1 MQSKLSAFGITFGIA
16 ALTVYLLVTGREL
29 LVPFA
34 IAVMVWYLINALS
47 RSISRYARAPGW
59 LALTCAIVAILV
71 VIALIVEM
79 ISGNVEAV
87 RTAAPAYQANIEKL
101 IAGGTALFG
110 LREVPSFGQIL
121 DQFDVRA
128 AIGWIAGAVANVAGS
143 AGLILIYV
151 IFLLSEQRTFTRKL
165 TALFP
170 EPGRRSEIE
179 KILVDIQERTQAY
192 VAVKTLL
199 SFATGLASYVVL
211 IAVGV
216 DLAGFWAFLIFLLNY
231 IPTIGSLLGVAF
243 PALLTI
249 IQFGELAPF
258 LIVVIALGA
267 LQMVIGNVIE
277 PRMMGKSL
285 NLSPLVVILSL
296 AIWGSIWGATGMFL
310 CVPMTV
316 ILMIVLAEF
325 DQTRP
330 IAILLSADGDVYRPG
345 SAEEPEQ
352 A

>member
-1 MQSKLSAFGITFGIA
+1 MQSKLAAFGITFGIA

-29 LVPFA
+29 LIPFA

-47 RSISRYARAPGW
+47 RAISRHARAPGW

-87 RTAAPAYQANIEKL
+87 RVAAPAYQANIEKL
-101 IAGGTALFG
+101 IAGATALFG
-110 LREVPSFGQIL
+110 LSEVPSFGQIL
-121 DQFDVRA
+121 DQFDARA
-128 AIGWIAGAVANVAGS
+128 AIGWVAGAVANVAGN

-151 IFLLSEQRTFTRKL
+151 VFLLTEQRTFARKL

-170 EPGRRSEIE
+170 EPGRRGEVE
-179 KILVDIQERTQAY
+179 GILADIQERTQAY

-199 SFATGLASYVVL
+199 SFATGLSSYVVL

-249 IQFGELAPF
+249 IQFGEFAPF
-258 LIVVIALGA
+258 LIVLVALGA
-267 LQMVIGNVIE
+267 LQVVIGNVIE
-277 PRMMGKSL
+277 PRMMGRSL

-296 AIWGSIWGATGMFL
+296 AIWGSLWGATGMFL

-330 IAILLSADGDVYRPG
+330 VAILLSADGDIYKAR

-352 A
+352 P